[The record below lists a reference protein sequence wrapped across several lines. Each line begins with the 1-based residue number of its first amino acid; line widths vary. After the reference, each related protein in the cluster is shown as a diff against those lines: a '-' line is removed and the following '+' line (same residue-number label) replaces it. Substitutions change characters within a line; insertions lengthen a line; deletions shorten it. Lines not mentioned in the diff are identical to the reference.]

1 MSQSYEQEFADFMA
15 AASPQLTKTA
25 WLLTGNAHQAEELV
39 QEAFTRTFMSWRK
52 ARKDPMSYARKMLT
66 SRKTALKR
74 TQIREPVVPQVPDE
88 HIESS
93 ESAIADRDR
102 LTKALATLTE
112 RQRNI
117 VVLRHLMGLSE
128 QQVADDLGVSV
139 GTVKSTASRGLAQL
153 REYLEADEDL
163 SMSA

>member
-1 MSQSYEQEFADFMA
+1 LRNSAARSYEDEFAEFMET
-15 AASPQLTKTA
+15 ASPTLTKA
-25 WLLTGNAHQAEELV
+25 AYLLTGDELQAEELV
-39 QEAFTRTFMSWRK
+39 QEVLTRTFMSWRK
-52 ARKDPMSYARKMLT
+52 ARTDPMTYARKMLT

-74 TQIREPVVPQVPDE
+74 TQTREPVVSQVPE
-88 HIESS
+88 TQVESS
-93 ESAIADRDR
+93 EQAIADRDR
-102 LTKALATLTE
+102 LNKALATLTE

-153 REYLEADEDL
+153 REYLESDENV
-163 SMSA
+163 